1 MKQKD
6 RFVSSLII
14 ALVAG
19 FIYYAFGES
28 EVIRRIPQLAYE
40 TVKSVISPEK
50 ANSDF
55 TLENDKNLTM
65 VLREENGNT
74 NNEEQIPAIFEEAE
88 YAQLPDLSLLMRYR
102 SEGDVAFLSNKHL
115 KELEK
120 LNELV
125 NVAVLPTDFMQY
137 VNYMPDLEP
146 LDSGRIKIKVK
157 IENMDSLNVFI
168 DKSMMK
174 LNESL
179 SKLNEQLKSEEFLKN
194 IPEIDTDDIDVDIDV
209 DVDDIKESVKES
221 MKEFEENM
229 KEFDFDMK
237 EFKDSMKKFNESM
250 EELKKNMK
258 DMDSNYMKKMERK
271 IEIIES

>member
-221 MKEFEENM
+221 MKVFEENM

>member
-65 VLREENGNT
+65 VSKEENGNT

-221 MKEFEENM
+221 MKVFEENM

>member
-65 VLREENGNT
+65 VSKEENGNT

>member
-174 LNESL
+174 LKESL

-221 MKEFEENM
+221 MKVFEENM

>member
-194 IPEIDTDDIDVDIDV
+194 LPEIDTDDIDVDIDV

>member
-6 RFVSSLII
+6 RIVSSVII

-50 ANSDF
+50 ANSDL
-55 TLENDKNLTM
+55 TLDNNKNLTM
-65 VLREENGNT
+65 VVKEENENT
-74 NNEEQIPAIFEEAE
+74 YNNEQFSAIFEEAE
-88 YAQLPDLSLLMRYR
+88 YAQLPDLSLLMRLR

-115 KELEK
+115 TDLEK
-120 LNELV
+120 LDELG
-125 NVAVLPTDFMQY
+125 NIDVLPTDFMQY
-137 VNYMPDLEP
+137 VNYLPDMVP

-179 SKLNEQLKSEEFLKN
+179 TKLNEQLKSENFMKN
-194 IPEIDTDDIDVDIDV
+194 IPEIDEDDIDVDIDV

-258 DMDSNYMKKMERK
+258 DMDSNYMKRMDKK

>member
-102 SEGDVAFLSNKHL
+102 SEGDVAFLSNTHL

-194 IPEIDTDDIDVDIDV
+194 LPEIDTDDIDVDIDV

>member
-194 IPEIDTDDIDVDIDV
+194 LPEIDTDDIDVDIDV

-221 MKEFEENM
+221 MKVFEENM

>member
-6 RFVSSLII
+6 RIVSSLII

-50 ANSDF
+50 ANSDL
-55 TLENDKNLTM
+55 TLDNDKNLTM
-65 VLREENGNT
+65 VVKEENGNT
-74 NNEEQIPAIFEEAE
+74 YNDEQISAIFEEAE
-88 YAQLPDLSLLMRYR
+88 YAQLPDLSLLMRLR
-102 SEGDVAFLSNKHL
+102 SEGDATFLSSKHL
-115 KELEK
+115 KDLEK
-120 LNELV
+120 LDELG
-125 NVAVLPTDFMQY
+125 NIDVLPTDFMQY
-137 VNYMPDLEP
+137 VNYLPDMVP

-179 SKLNEQLKSEEFLKN
+179 TKLNEQLKSENFLKN
-194 IPEIDTDDIDVDIDV
+194 IPEINEDDIDVDIDV

-258 DMDSNYMKKMERK
+258 DMDSNYMKRMDRK

>member
-65 VLREENGNT
+65 VSKEENGNT

-115 KELEK
+115 KEL
-120 LNELV
+120 
-125 NVAVLPTDFMQY
+125 
-137 VNYMPDLEP
+137 
-146 LDSGRIKIKVK
+146 
-157 IENMDSLNVFI
+157 
-168 DKSMMK
+168 
-174 LNESL
+174 
-179 SKLNEQLKSEEFLKN
+179 
-194 IPEIDTDDIDVDIDV
+194 
-209 DVDDIKESVKES
+209 
-221 MKEFEENM
+221 
-229 KEFDFDMK
+229 
-237 EFKDSMKKFNESM
+237 
-250 EELKKNMK
+250 
-258 DMDSNYMKKMERK
+258 
-271 IEIIES
+271 

>member
-65 VLREENGNT
+65 VSKEENGNT

-157 IENMDSLNVFI
+157 IENMDSLNVCI